1 MFGQILVKLETRTS
15 YLRAVHTSCQT
26 FSISDI
32 PFRITV
38 IYGPLNDLSKIYRLL
53 WVLTKT
59 LNIHWI
65 LEEAPQTNL
74 LYFVTS
80 NIRFFQ
86 QQKKNT
92 KEFPPLFFKK
102 MLHAQ
107 LVTILYLN
115 PLLGFLNP
123 PSSIFRINSYLV
135 SYLRS
140 NYDSDLIN
148 FMLLN
153 QVQHTYKTR
162 RRNHKNTCYK
172 HLKKNQSLAPINFAR
187 IH

>member
-1 MFGQILVKLETRTS
+1 MYCTGQQQLCRPSWNFKMIFSRPLFTIIFKTKMVS
-15 YLRAVHTSCQT
+15 NLRKNFLCIVWHQKPTVTSCQT

-65 LEEAPQTNL
+65 LEGAPQTNL

-86 QQKKNT
+86 QKKIQKNFRHSFSKKYFMLNWS
-92 KEFPPLFFKK
+92 LFF
-102 MLHAQ
+102 
-107 LVTILYLN
+107 T
-115 PLLGFLNP
+115 
-123 PSSIFRINSYLV
+123 
-135 SYLRS
+135 
-140 NYDSDLIN
+140 
-148 FMLLN
+148 
-153 QVQHTYKTR
+153 
-162 RRNHKNTCYK
+162 
-172 HLKKNQSLAPINFAR
+172 
-187 IH
+187 

>member
-1 MFGQILVKLETRTS
+1 M
-15 YLRAVHTSCQT
+15 
-26 FSISDI
+26 
-32 PFRITV
+32 

-86 QQKKNT
+86 QQQKNI
-92 KEFPPLFFKK
+92 KEFPPLFFKQI
-102 MLHAQ
+102 LHAQ

-115 PLLGFLNP
+115 PLLLGFLNP
-123 PSSIFRINSYLV
+123 TSSIFRIAPDFCTKIFHNIDRLMKIQILPWLAFKV
-135 SYLRS
+135 KLWLRLDQFRFI
-140 NYDSDLIN
+140 YDSDLIN

>member
-1 MFGQILVKLETRTS
+1 MVS
-15 YLRAVHTSCQT
+15 NLRKNFLCIVWHQKPTVTSCQT

-65 LEEAPQTNL
+65 LEGAPQTNL

-86 QQKKNT
+86 QKKNT

-102 MLHAQ
+102 ILHAQ

-115 PLLGFLNP
+115 PLLGFLNL
-123 PSSIFRINSYLV
+123 PSSIFRIVPDFCTKMFHNID
-135 SYLRS
+135 RA
-140 NYDSDLIN
+140 
-148 FMLLN
+148 M
-153 QVQHTYKTR
+153 
-162 RRNHKNTCYK
+162 
-172 HLKKNQSLAPINFAR
+172 
-187 IH
+187 